1 MMDDKLRGFSLKLG
15 RENGSGKMEPDSYS
29 RKEKVL
35 VFIAC
40 ALGWA
45 FDAVG
50 LTLINFVAPEIMT
63 TFGVDEA
70 AIGFVFSAQYIA
82 TVPGAI
88 LFGNLADRYGR
99 KNFLLFSVLWDA
111 ILTSLTAVVPSFEML
126 AILRILSGMGV
137 SWGIA
142 YALLGEVFAP
152 KRRGFFGG
160 LMHAMFLLGYIMSAV
175 ASIVIA
181 PVYGWRNTFLVALI
195 AIPLILLLYFTI
207 PESKLWERL
216 SDEEREMGVPLRTG
230 INQVFRQGLGKLLV
244 LACVLFWAAEFA
256 YHAIVDWGP
265 TFLENELAFSE
276 TEADTIVL
284 LISLVAM
291 LILPAFGLLSDK
303 VGRRLSFVLSA
314 VVGLVATIM
323 LGVFAILTPA
333 TNLAVAALF
342 IIPVG
347 FGSHALFGVWAS
359 EMFPTESRAAA
370 TSVIFSVARG
380 LSLSAWFVGIVAT
393 IFGDL
398 SYGMMLAI
406 IGFALMVGLPF
417 TLPETAGIDMS
428 RVEEEALT

>member
-1 MMDDKLRGFSLKLG
+1 MSEDT
-15 RENGSGKMEPDSYS
+15 YS
-29 RKEKVL
+29 RKEKIL
-35 VFIAC
+35 VFLAC

-50 LTLINFVAPEIMT
+50 LTIINMLSLDIQTA
-63 TFGVDEA
+63 FGVDEA
-70 AIGFVFSAQYIA
+70 AIGFVFSAQYVA

-111 ILTSLTAVVPSFEML
+111 ILTAMTAVAPTFEIL

-152 KRRGFFGG
+152 KRRGLFGG
-160 LMHAMFLLGYIMSAV
+160 LMHSMFLVGYILSAV
-175 ASIVIA
+175 ASATIA
-181 PVYGWRNTFLVALI
+181 PVYGWRNTFLVTLLV
-195 AIPLILLLYFTI
+195 IPLILILYFTI

-216 SDEEREMGVPLRTG
+216 DEKEREMGVPIRTG
-230 INQVFRQGLGKLLV
+230 ISQVFRQGLGKLLI
-244 LACVLFWAAEFA
+244 LAVVLFWAAEFA

-265 TFLENELAFSE
+265 YFLRVELAYTE
-276 TEADTIVL
+276 TEAGLIIT

-291 LILPAFGLLSDK
+291 LILPVFGLLGDK
-303 VGRRLSFVLSA
+303 FGRRISFVLSA
-314 VVGLVATIM
+314 IVGLIATIM
-323 LGVFAILTPA
+323 LGVFAIITPVRD
-333 TNLAVAALF
+333 LAVMALF
-342 IIPVG
+342 IIPAG

-370 TSVIFSVARG
+370 TSVIFSLARG
-380 LSLSAWFVGIVAT
+380 LSFGGWFVGILAT
-393 IFGDL
+393 MVGVSL
-398 SYGMMLAI
+398 GMMLAI
-406 IGFALMVGLPF
+406 IGFVLMVFLPF

-428 RVEEEALT
+428 RVEEEVLTQ

>member
-1 MMDDKLRGFSLKLG
+1 MTQ
-15 RENGSGKMEPDSYS
+15 DSYS

-63 TFGVDEA
+63 TWGVDEA
-70 AIGFVFSAQYIA
+70 AVGFVFSAQYVA

-99 KNFLLFSVLWDA
+99 KNLLLFSVLWDA
-111 ILTSLTAVVPSFEML
+111 ILTSLTAIAPSFEVL

-142 YALLGEVFAP
+142 YALLGEVFSP

-160 LMHAMFLLGYIMSAV
+160 LMHSMFLLGYILSAV
-175 ASIVIA
+175 AAITIA
-181 PVYGWRNTFLVALI
+181 PVYGWQNTFLVALI
-195 AIPLILLLYFTI
+195 AVPVILLLYLAM
-207 PESKLWERL
+207 PESMLWQRL
-216 SDEEREMGVPLRTG
+216 SDEEREADVPLRTG
-230 INQVFRQGLGKLLV
+230 ISQVFRQGLGKLLV
-244 LACVLFWAAEFA
+244 LAVVLFWAAEFA

-265 TFLENELAFSE
+265 TFLEVELSYGAS
-276 TEADTIVL
+276 EADTIVL

-314 VVGLVATIM
+314 VIGLIATIM
-323 LGVFAILTPA
+323 LGVFAILIPER
-333 TNLAVAALF
+333 NLAVAALF
-342 IIPVG
+342 IIPAG

-370 TSVIFSVARG
+370 TSVIFSLARG
-380 LSLSAWFVGIVAT
+380 LSFGGWFVGILAT
-393 IFGDL
+393 MVGL

-406 IGFALMVGLPF
+406 IGFVLMVGLPF

-428 RVEEEALT
+428 RVEEEVLTQ

>member
-1 MMDDKLRGFSLKLG
+1 MT
-15 RENGSGKMEPDSYS
+15 EETYS

-50 LTLINFVAPEIMT
+50 LTLINFLATDIQT
-63 TFGVDEA
+63 TFGVQEA
-70 AIGFVFSAQYIA
+70 AVGFVFSAQYVA

-88 LFGNLADRYGR
+88 LFGHLADRYGR

-111 ILTSLTAVVPSFEML
+111 ILTALTAIAPSFEVL
-126 AILRILSGMGV
+126 ALLRILSGMGV

-152 KRRGFFGG
+152 KRRGLFGG
-160 LMHAMFLLGYIMSAV
+160 LMHSMFLVGYILSAV

-181 PVYGWRNTFLVALI
+181 PVYGWQNTFLVALLV
-195 AIPLILLLYFTI
+195 IPLILLLYFTI
-207 PESKLWERL
+207 PESKLWQKL
-216 SDEEREMGVPLRTG
+216 DEKEREMGVPLRVG
-230 INQVFRQGLGKLLV
+230 INQVFKRGLGKLLILSV
-244 LACVLFWAAEFA
+244 ILFWAAEFA

-265 TFLENELAFSE
+265 YFLHDELAYST
-276 TEADTIVL
+276 TEASTIIL

-303 VGRRLSFVLSA
+303 VGRRISFVLSA
-314 VVGLVATIM
+314 IIGLIATIM
-323 LGVFAILTPA
+323 LGIFAIIMPVRD
-333 TNLAVAALF
+333 LAVVALF
-342 IIPVG
+342 IIPAG

-370 TSVIFSVARG
+370 TSVIFSLARG
-380 LSLSAWFVGIVAT
+380 LSFGGWFVGILAEMVGVS
-393 IFGDL
+393 F
-398 SYGMMLAI
+398 GMMLAI
-406 IGFALMVGLPF
+406 IGFVLMVGLPF
-417 TLPETAGIDMS
+417 TLPETAGVDMS
-428 RVEEEALT
+428 KVEEEVLT

>member
-1 MMDDKLRGFSLKLG
+1 MTEDT
-15 RENGSGKMEPDSYS
+15 YS
-29 RKEKVL
+29 RKEKAL

-70 AIGFVFSAQYIA
+70 AIGFVFSAQYVA

-88 LFGNLADRYGR
+88 IFGNLADKYGR

-111 ILTSLTAVVPSFEML
+111 ILTAMTAVVPTFELL

-152 KRRGFFGG
+152 KRRGLFGG
-160 LMHAMFLLGYIMSAV
+160 LMHSMFLFGYILSAI

-181 PVYGWRNTFLVALI
+181 PEYGWRSTFLVTLLV
-195 AIPLILLLYFTI
+195 IPLILILYYTI
-207 PESKLWERL
+207 PESKLWQRL
-216 SDEEREMGVPLRTG
+216 GEEEKEMGVPLRTG
-230 INQVFRQGLGKLLV
+230 ISQVFRQGLGKLMV
-244 LACVLFWAAEFA
+244 LAVVLFWAAEFA

-265 TFLENELAFSE
+265 TFLEFELAYSAS
-276 TEADTIVL
+276 EADTIVL

-314 VVGLVATIM
+314 VVGLIATIM
-323 LGVFAILTPA
+323 LGVFAIITPVRD
-333 TNLAVAALF
+333 LAVMALF
-342 IIPVG
+342 IIPAG

-370 TSVIFSVARG
+370 TSVIFSLARG
-380 LSLSAWFVGIVAT
+380 LSFGGWFVGILAT
-393 IFGDL
+393 MVGL

-406 IGFALMVGLPF
+406 IGFVLMVGLPF

-428 RVEEEALT
+428 RIEEEVLSE

>member
-1 MMDDKLRGFSLKLG
+1 MT
-15 RENGSGKMEPDSYS
+15 EETYS

-50 LTLINFVAPEIMT
+50 LTLINFLATDIET
-63 TFGVDEA
+63 TFGVQEA
-70 AIGFVFSAQYIA
+70 AIGFVFSAQYVA

-88 LFGNLADRYGR
+88 LFGHLADRYGR
-99 KNFLLFSVLWDA
+99 KNLLLFSVLWDA
-111 ILTSLTAVVPSFEML
+111 ILTALTAVAPSFEVL

-152 KRRGFFGG
+152 KRRGLFGG
-160 LMHAMFLLGYIMSAV
+160 LMHSMFLVGYILSAV

-181 PVYGWRNTFLVALI
+181 PVYGWQNTFLVTLLV
-195 AIPLILLLYFTI
+195 IPLILILYFTI
-207 PESKLWERL
+207 PESKLWQRL
-216 SDEEREMGVPLRTG
+216 DEKEKEMGVPLRVG
-230 INQVFRQGLGKLLV
+230 INQVFRRGLGKLLILSV
-244 LACVLFWAAEFA
+244 ILFWAAEFA

-265 TFLENELAFSE
+265 YFLHDELAYST
-276 TEADTIVL
+276 TEASTIVL

-303 VGRRLSFVLSA
+303 VGRRISFVLSA
-314 VVGLVATIM
+314 IIGLIATIM
-323 LGVFAILTPA
+323 LGIFAIIMPVRD
-333 TNLAVAALF
+333 LAVLALF
-342 IIPVG
+342 IIPAG

-370 TSVIFSVARG
+370 TSVIFSLARG
-380 LSLSAWFVGIVAT
+380 LSFGGWFVGILAEMVG
-393 IFGDL
+393 ISF
-398 SYGMMLAI
+398 GMMLAI
-406 IGFALMVGLPF
+406 IGFVLMVGLPF

-428 RVEEEALT
+428 RVEEEVLT